1 MRERKKEDKQRSSD
15 LRDSRCRVTRC
26 GSLAPTDQQRDFRSQ
41 SAKKCKEVKRKGK
54 RSESFRIEMTPV
66 YMSPASKKPR
76 ETFVSREEGERKR
89 TKREGREG
97 GIVIQSEDS
106 RLRVLAG
113 VCVTAKVRLHE
124 GKDVEG
130 EANFSCI
137 ASNRC

>member
-54 RSESFRIEMTPV
+54 RSESFKIEMTPV

-76 ETFVSREEGERKR
+76 ERRSCLEKKESKKG
-89 TKREGREG
+89 
-97 GIVIQSEDS
+97 
-106 RLRVLAG
+106 
-113 VCVTAKVRLHE
+113 
-124 GKDVEG
+124 GKDG
-130 EANFSCI
+130 EAETRKETDSKGGR
-137 ASNRC
+137 A